1 MQDNLTQIAQQVVAS
16 AVKGGADGAECVI
29 REGQGFST
37 TVRMGEVE
45 QLKEA
50 GSKALGL
57 RVLVARRCSSS
68 YTSDFSA
75 GGLDRAVNTALAMAR
90 LTSEDPYA
98 GLPEP
103 SVLGVA
109 RGDLS
114 LYFDDVHALS
124 TADRIAMARRAEQA
138 ALSHDPRIRNS
149 EGASFQAREGSMIL
163 ANSLGFA
170 GEYRTSSVSL
180 SVEPVA
186 AESESGSAGMVRDY
200 WFSAARS
207 LAGLEDAESVGR
219 MAAERALR
227 RLGARKIPTCRVPVI
242 FEPRTAKT
250 LLSHLFDAVSGDAV
264 YRQST
269 YLAGKLGEA
278 VASGAVSV
286 WDDGTRPGGFG
297 TSPFDDEGVPTRRT
311 PVIESGVLR
320 SYLLN
325 CYAGRKL
332 GLATTGNASRG
343 LSGNPGIGYGNF
355 YLQPGPHSPEAIIK
369 SVTRGFLVTEL
380 LGFGV
385 NLVTGDYSRGA
396 AGFWIEN
403 GEIAYPVH
411 EVTIAGHLLE
421 MWKHIE
427 MIGDDL
433 VFRGPVASPTLKI
446 SEMTVAGT

>member
-1 MQDNLTQIAQQVVAS
+1 MQVNLKHVAQQVVES

-57 RVLVARRCSSS
+57 RVLVGRRCSSS

-75 GGLDRAVNTALAMAR
+75 AGLERAVSNALAMAR

-103 SVLGVA
+103 SALGSA
-109 RGDLS
+109 PGDLG
-114 LYFDDVHALS
+114 LYFDDVQALS
-124 TADRIAMARRAEQA
+124 TAERIAMARRAEQA
-138 ALSHDPRIRNS
+138 ALGFDSRIRNS

-163 ANSLGFA
+163 ANSLGFS
-170 GEYRTSSVSL
+170 GEYRSSSVSL
-180 SVEPVA
+180 SAEPVA
-186 AESESGSAGMVRDY
+186 VASENSSTGMVRDY
-200 WFSAARS
+200 WFTASRS
-207 LAGLEDAESVGR
+207 LTGLEDAESVGR
-219 MAAERALR
+219 IAAERALR
-227 RLGARKIPTCRVPVI
+227 RLGARKIQTCRVPVV

-278 VASGAVSV
+278 VASSAVSV

-311 PVIESGVLR
+311 AVVENGVLR
-320 SYLLN
+320 NYLLN

-332 GLATTGNASRG
+332 SLPTTGNASRG
-343 LSGNPGIGYGNF
+343 LAGTPGIGPGNF
-355 YLQPGPHSPEAIIK
+355 FLQPGTKSPQEVIAG
-369 SVTRGFLVTEL
+369 VPDGLYVTEF
-380 LGFGV
+380 LGHGV
-385 NLVTGDYSRGA
+385 NLVTGDFSRGA
-396 AGFWIEN
+396 SGLWIRN
-403 GEIAYPVH
+403 GELTYPV
-411 EVTIAGHLLE
+411 EEI
-421 MWKHIE
+421 
-427 MIGDDL
+427 
-433 VFRGPVASPTLKI
+433 
-446 SEMTVAGT
+446 TVAGNLRDMLQNISEIASDLDFRGSIAAPTLRIDGLTVAGE

>member
-1 MQDNLTQIAQQVVAS
+1 MQDNLKHVAQQVVEQ
-16 AVKGGADGAECVI
+16 AVKGGAAGAECVI
-29 REGQGFST
+29 REGQGFSA
-37 TVRMGEVE
+37 TVRMGEIE

-57 RVLVARRCSSS
+57 RVLVGHRCSSS

-75 GGLDRAVNTALAMAR
+75 AGLERAVSNALAMAR

-98 GLPEP
+98 GLPEA
-103 SVLGVA
+103 SALGSA
-109 RGDLS
+109 PGDLG
-114 LYFDDVHALS
+114 LYFDDIKTLS
-124 TADRIAMARRAEQA
+124 TADRIGMARRAEQA
-138 ALSHDPRIRNS
+138 ALSFDPRIRNS
-149 EGASFQAREGSMIL
+149 EGATFRAQEGSMIL
-163 ANSLGFA
+163 ANSLGFS
-170 GEYRTSSVSL
+170 GEYRGSSVSL

-186 AESESGSAGMVRDY
+186 VAAEKSSEGMVRDY
-200 WFSAARS
+200 WFTAARS
-207 LAGLEDAESVGR
+207 LSGLEDAESVGR
-219 MAAERALR
+219 IAAERALR

-250 LLSHLFDAVSGDAV
+250 LLSHLFDAVSGDTV
-264 YRQST
+264 YRQSS

-278 VASGAVSV
+278 VASGVVNV

-311 PVIESGVLR
+311 PVVENGVLR
-320 SYLLN
+320 HYLLN

-343 LSGNPGIGYGNF
+343 LSGNPGIGCGNL
-355 YLQPGPHSPEAIIK
+355 YLQPGTHAPEEIVK
-369 SVTRGFLVTEL
+369 SVRRGFLVTEL

-411 EVTIAGHLLE
+411 EVTIAGHLME
-421 MWKHIE
+421 MWKRVE
-427 MIGDDL
+427 MIGNDL

-446 SEMTVAGT
+446 AEMTVAGT